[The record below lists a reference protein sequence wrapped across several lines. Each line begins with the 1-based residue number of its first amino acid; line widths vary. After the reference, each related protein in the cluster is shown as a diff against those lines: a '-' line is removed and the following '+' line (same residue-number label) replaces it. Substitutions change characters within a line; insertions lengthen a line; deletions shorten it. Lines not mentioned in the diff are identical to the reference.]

1 MDPRVSPAI
10 LIPRVVINGLAL
22 AGVILVNYLANA
34 LPVNGLTTGEV
45 AGRHPHLFVP
55 AAYAFSIWGLIY
67 LLLAGFVGYQIWSL
81 ATGDPRGHRV
91 VRLTGGLFVISCLA
105 NMGWILAWH
114 HEAFWLSVA
123 LMFTLLTSLVAL
135 YLRLE
140 VSTRMVRPRERICV
154 EWPVSVYLG
163 WICVAS
169 IANVATALAASGWE
183 GGALGAAFWG
193 PLMVLAGCAIG
204 VFVLRWRGDI
214 VLAAAIGWALVA
226 LMVRHW
232 STDTSQ
238 ARSMVVASAGAVAVL
253 VIVAWR
259 YGHQRETSRSFS

>member
-1 MDPRVSPAI
+1 MTSPSFSGALVLRVCLNALAVAGVWI
-10 LIPRVVINGLAL
+10 INGLA
-22 AGVILVNYLANA
+22 NT
-34 LPVNGLTTGEV
+34 LPINGRTTGEV
-45 AGRHPHLFVP
+45 SDRFPHLFVP
-55 AAYAFSIWGLIY
+55 AGYAFSIWGLIY
-67 LLLAGFVGYQIWSL
+67 LLLGCMVGYQVWAL
-81 ATGDPRGHRV
+81 WTGDPRGRSV
-91 VRLTGGLFVISCLA
+91 IRLTGGWLVISCLA
-105 NMGWILAWH
+105 NTAWIVAWH

-140 VSTRMVRPRERICV
+140 VSTRVVRPRERICV

-169 IANVATALAASGWE
+169 IANVATALTAAGWD
-183 GGALGAAFWG
+183 GGALGTAFWG

-204 VFVLRWRGDI
+204 AFVLRRRGDI

-232 STDTSQ
+232 ASDASQ
-238 ARSMVVASAGAVAVL
+238 ARSMVAVAAGAVAVL

-259 YGHQRETSRSFS
+259 YGHQRQTSRSF

>member
-214 VLAAAIGWALVA
+214 VLAAAIVWALVA

-232 STDTSQ
+232 GLGGDASRAMVAAT
-238 ARSMVVASAGAVAVL
+238 AGGMVVVAFS
-253 VIVAWR
+253 AWR
-259 YGHQRETSRSFS
+259 SLSSR